1 LAAMLEIEVK
11 IRTDELQAVR
21 NKLEGMGAQVLQ
33 ERHREDNTLYDY
45 RSREL
50 TKKKQALRLR
60 RRGGR
65 TVLTFKGA
73 PQPSRRFKVREEF
86 ETEVR
91 DEKQARRIFK
101 ALGLIPV
108 FEYAKHRTVLRLG
121 RVRLCLDETAIGNFL
136 EIEGERNRITAL
148 LRSLGI
154 PSRAMIKRDY
164 VEMLQ
169 EAGRVKKRGPA

>member
-1 LAAMLEIEVK
+1 MLEIEVK
-11 IRTDELQAVR
+11 IRSDDLQAVR
-21 NKLEGMGAQVLQ
+21 NKLEAMGAQLLQ
-33 ERHREDNTLYDY
+33 ERHHEDNTLFDF

-50 TKKKQALRLR
+50 TNKKQALRLR
-60 RRGGR
+60 RRGRR

-73 PQPSRRFKVREEF
+73 PQPSRRFKIREEL

-91 DEKQARRIFK
+91 DEKQIRRILK

-121 RVRLCLDETAIGNFL
+121 RVRICLDETAIGNFL

-154 PSRAMIKRDY
+154 SSRAMIKRDY
-164 VEMLQ
+164 VEMLR
-169 EAGRVKKRGPA
+169 EAGRAKRTEPV